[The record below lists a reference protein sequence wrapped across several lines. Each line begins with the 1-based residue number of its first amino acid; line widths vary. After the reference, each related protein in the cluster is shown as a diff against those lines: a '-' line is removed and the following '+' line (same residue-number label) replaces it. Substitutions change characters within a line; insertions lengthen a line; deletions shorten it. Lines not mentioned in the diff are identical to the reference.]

1 MCWCDGW
8 GNCLVVGGECCG
20 CVGFGLGVYL
30 VVWVSG
36 LVLGGVCLFCRVRRG
51 FCGLFRALVVLRWLC
66 CGLCLVCGLGVA
78 LYFVCLL
85 WLGCFKI
92 GGCVLVCLLGV
103 FAVLGVAVRVLGC
116 VNSVVACAFI
126 GVV

>member
-1 MCWCDGW
+1 MGCVGACWCDDW
-8 GNCLVVGGECCG
+8 DNCLVVDGACCG

-36 LVLGGVCLFCRVRRG
+36 LVLGGFVCFVGLDAVFVVCLGV
-51 FCGLFRALVVLRWLC
+51 LVVLRWLC

-92 GGCVLVCLLGV
+92 GWLCACLL
-103 FAVLGVAVRVLGC
+103 AWC
-116 VNSVVACAFI
+116 VCCTWCCCSCARMC
-126 GVV
+126 